1 MVAKYRSVLSIPG
14 CARVFTTAL
23 IGRLPQGMSSL
34 AILAGDSEAREAAY
48 ALESVIQE
56 LIWISGPLVVA
67 FVVAFASPSAAVLL
81 SGACCILGTTLFVRS
96 PVAARYRVL
105 TVATVISTAP
115 LIAARTIPEGVVAA
129 LRAGVTIAPAFSFL
143 YALVGRIVS
152 PGVETEA
159 FTWAASSLI
168 VGLAIGSALGGAAI
182 DAAGVSGPF
191 VLSCLAAGQSIGR
204 TGRQGLPKHR
214 WRAGMSRVTTLPA
227 PITQPVPIVTP
238 GHTITAVA
246 SHASSSIVIGAPH
259 SRPVRRSPASRGWEG
274 VTSCTPGP
282 ICTSSPIDTGPES
295 RITAPKLTNVRAPT
309 EIW

>member
-34 AILAGDSEAREAAY
+34 AILAGDREAREAAY

-115 LIAARTIPEGVVAA
+115 LIAAARFPRGC
-129 LRAGVTIAPAFSFL
+129 RRPAG
-143 YALVGRIVS
+143 GRDYH
-152 PGVETEA
+152 PGV
-159 FTWAASSLI
+159 L
-168 VGLAIGSALGGAAI
+168 V
-182 DAAGVSGPF
+182 
-191 VLSCLAAGQSIGR
+191 
-204 TGRQGLPKHR
+204 
-214 WRAGMSRVTTLPA
+214 
-227 PITQPVPIVTP
+227 
-238 GHTITAVA
+238 
-246 SHASSSIVIGAPH
+246 
-259 SRPVRRSPASRGWEG
+259 PVR
-274 VTSCTPGP
+274 PG
-282 ICTSSPIDTGPES
+282 GPDS
-295 RITAPKLTNVRAPT
+295 QPGR
-309 EIW
+309 